1 MGLKFEIC
9 CTHMWGE
16 KEENILSKSLVQR
29 CSIWSVRTVMEES
42 RRRGLPPA
50 SPALPCTVNTR
61 GVTSSTSHTSLEFID
76 DVFQYFD
83 FWWESSIINMVST
96 NVSRILKYLLTPPV
110 CHSGN
115 AVWQLFR
122 LAAEQC
128 RTNWRTD
135 SASEQKCIYIRINTF
150 GIGK

>member
-1 MGLKFEIC
+1 MSGL
-9 CTHMWGE
+9 WWRSQGE
-16 KEENILSKSLVQR
+16 EDCRLHPLHCPAQWRLRGVTSSLPR
-29 CSIWSVRTVMEES
+29 
-42 RRRGLPPA
+42 
-50 SPALPCTVNTR
+50 TVNTR

-83 FWWESSIINMVST
+83 FWWESSIINMVS
-96 NVSRILKYLLTPPV
+96 NNMSRILKYLVTPPV